1 MSMRQRLKEQYF
13 IRSHQVFSAANKIL
27 GIEFMA
33 NLWKKSHRQV
43 YRWGADD
50 DFCEETCKNPLDLLR
65 ITLSRLR
72 EVGRED
78 VVEGAARLL
87 FGPLGY
93 EVWQRDICSDAGSVF
108 AELLGLNKKVGE
120 LASTYEEV
128 RADGEVTQE
137 EQLAVDIQIDR
148 IVEQALR
155 FKDAARKE
163 SRATARGG
171 HGGMD

>member
-1 MSMRQRLKEQYF
+1 MSMKQRLKGQYF
-13 IRSHQVFSAANKIL
+13 VRSHQVFAAADKIL
-27 GIEFMA
+27 GVEFMA

-43 YRWGADD
+43 YRWGADE

-65 ITLSRLR
+65 ITLSRLQ

-87 FGPLGY
+87 LGPLGY
-93 EVWQRDICSDAGSVF
+93 EVWQRDACSDTGSVF
-108 AELLGLNKKVGE
+108 TELLGLNKRMGE

-128 RADGEVTQE
+128 RADGEVTPE
-137 EQLAVDIQIDR
+137 EQLAMDIQIDR
-148 IVEQALR
+148 LVEQTLR
-155 FKDAARKE
+155 FKEAARKE
-163 SRATARGG
+163 SRLTARGG